1 MAEACPQ
8 VFVVDSQANYAA
20 LPSGKNAKGLR
31 VSQRVLLFLVGLA
44 LFGLVVEA
52 CFIFYMYRK
61 IESSSLCHNVSNT
74 KPSPQLGGTLQS
86 RIGPNESNEI
96 PPLPT
101 GRTLPA
107 EPQRRPSAHL
117 MGSKNPVNKNIVQ
130 WTDADGDAFTYRM
143 EYNGSHL
150 VVQED
155 GYYYLYSKVYFAAEE
170 CSAIK
175 HKVMKHTEAYDESME
190 LMKSNRLHCH
200 SPRAQMSQKP
210 VEDLWNSFLGGIFH
224 LQPGDKIF
232 VTLEDGKTM
241 RPGSAENFMGA
252 FMI

>member
-1 MAEACPQ
+1 YHSGGVMFACPQ

-61 IESSSLCHNVSNT
+61 IEVRLVSLFSLCMCAHVSIME
-74 KPSPQLGGTLQS
+74 
-86 RIGPNESNEI
+86 R
-96 PPLPT
+96 
-101 GRTLPA
+101 
-107 EPQRRPSAHL
+107 
-117 MGSKNPVNKNIVQ
+117 GSKNPVNKNIVQ

-190 LMKSNRLHCH
+190 LMKSNRW
-200 SPRAQMSQKP
+200 MSQKP

>member
-61 IESSSLCHNVSNT
+61 IEVRLVSLFSLCMCAHVSIME
-74 KPSPQLGGTLQS
+74 
-86 RIGPNESNEI
+86 RESNEI